1 MNFLVK
7 LEKKIGK
14 YAIKNLPMYMLA
26 TYAIGYIVQHI
37 NSDVTFFLSLNPYA
51 ILHGQVWRLFSW
63 VLIPPDSG
71 NIIFTAIMLF
81 FYFSIS
87 RTLEQTWGSF
97 YFNFYIFMGLIFTVL
112 GAFFMLGYSELFLPE
127 KIAFVDANMRMAY
140 GDVPAVYGGSWFYAT
155 YSTLFSTYYV
165 NMSIFL
171 AYAAT
176 YPDMQVLIMFI
187 IPVKVK
193 YLGIIYSIILVLEAF
208 GMGIMGLFVI
218 GASLLNFVVFFIMTR
233 KSLRLTPKMRARQK
247 EFRKRTAA
255 ASQARQVAKHKCAI
269 CGRTAE
275 EYPNLEFRFCSKCEG
290 NYEFC
295 QDHLFTHKH
304 FKRGES

>member
-26 TYAIGYIVQHI
+26 TYAIGYIIQLI

-63 VLIPPDSG
+63 ILIPPDSG

-97 YFNFYIFMGLIFTVL
+97 YFNLYIFMGLIFTVI
-112 GAFFMLGYSELFLPE
+112 GAFCMLGYSELFMTE
-127 KIAFVDANMRMAY
+127 KMAFVDANMQMTY
-140 GDVPAVYGGSWFYAT
+140 GEIPAVYGESWFYAT
-155 YSTLFSTYYV
+155 YSMLFSTYYV

-233 KSLRLTPKMRARQK
+233 KSLRISPKMRARQRDFK
-247 EFRKRTAA
+247 KRTAA
-255 ASQARQVAKHKCAI
+255 AAQARQVAKHKCAI

-304 FKRGES
+304 FKRSDK

>member
-1 MNFLVK
+1 
-7 LEKKIGK
+7 
-14 YAIKNLPMYMLA
+14 
-26 TYAIGYIVQHI
+26 
-37 NSDVTFFLSLNPYA
+37 
-51 ILHGQVWRLFSW
+51 
-63 VLIPPDSG
+63 
-71 NIIFTAIMLF
+71 
-81 FYFSIS
+81 
-87 RTLEQTWGSF
+87 
-97 YFNFYIFMGLIFTVL
+97 MGLIFTVI
-112 GAFFMLGYSELFLPE
+112 GAFCMFGYSELFLQQ
-127 KIAFVDANMRMAY
+127 KMAFVDANMQMTY
-140 GDVPAVYGGSWFYAT
+140 GEIPAVYGGSWFYAT
-155 YSTLFSTYYV
+155 YSMLFSTYYV

-233 KSLRLTPKMRARQK
+233 KSLRISPKMRARQRDFK
-247 EFRKRTAA
+247 KRTAA
-255 ASQARQVAKHKCAI
+255 AAQARQVAKHKCAI

-304 FKRGES
+304 FKRSDK

>member
-1 MNFLVK
+1 MNFLNK
-7 LEKKIGK
+7 LERKIGK

-26 TYAIGYIVQHI
+26 TYAIGYIIQLI

-112 GAFFMLGYSELFLPE
+112 GAFLMLGYSELFLPE
-127 KIAFVDANMRMAY
+127 KIAFVDANMQMTY
-140 GDVPAVYGGSWFYAT
+140 GEIPAVYGGSWFYAT
-155 YSTLFSTYYV
+155 YSMLFSTYYV

-233 KSLRLTPKMRARQK
+233 RSLRITPKMRARQK
-247 EFRKRTAA
+247 DFRKRTAA
-255 ASQARQVAKHKCAI
+255 ATQARQVARHKCAI

-275 EYPNLEFRFCSKCEG
+275 DYPNLEFRFCSKCEG

-304 FKRGES
+304 FKRSDK

>member
-1 MNFLVK
+1 MNFLNK
-7 LEKKIGK
+7 LERKIGK

-26 TYAIGYIVQHI
+26 TYAIGYIIQLI

-112 GAFFMLGYSELFLPE
+112 GAFLMLGYSELFLPE
-127 KIAFVDANMRMAY
+127 KIAFVDANMQMTY
-140 GDVPAVYGGSWFYAT
+140 GDIPAVYGGSWFYAT
-155 YSTLFSTYYV
+155 YSMLFSTYYV

-233 KSLRLTPKMRARQK
+233 RSLRITPKMRARQK
-247 EFRKRTAA
+247 DFRKRTAA
-255 ASQARQVAKHKCAI
+255 ATQARQVARHKCAI

-275 EYPNLEFRFCSKCEG
+275 DYPNLEFRFCSKCEG

-304 FKRGES
+304 FKRSDK